1 MAEEGNANG
10 NSSGEGDTGAQ
21 DQQQGQDKGG
31 QQQAGG
37 GEGRQA
43 GAAKTVLDSAA
54 EGTDGEGAEGKAPVK
69 ATWPDDWREQMAA
82 GDEKELKRL
91 QRCTPPLTMRKSQR
105 ALEQKLSSGVFKK
118 AIGPDATPEHN
129 AAWRQE
135 QGILEQHEEYEL
147 K

>member
-1 MAEEGNANG
+1 MLVREYVIVDVVYTIRIKCFFFFSSRRRNTRGALVTGFQTCALPIWTANMAEEGNANG

-69 ATWPDDWREQMAA
+69 AIWPDDWREQMAEI
-82 GDEKELKRL
+82 G
-91 QRCTPPLTMRKSQR
+91 R
-105 ALEQKLSSGVFKK
+105 AHG
-118 AIGPDATPEHN
+118 
-129 AAWRQE
+129 
-135 QGILEQHEEYEL
+135 
-147 K
+147 